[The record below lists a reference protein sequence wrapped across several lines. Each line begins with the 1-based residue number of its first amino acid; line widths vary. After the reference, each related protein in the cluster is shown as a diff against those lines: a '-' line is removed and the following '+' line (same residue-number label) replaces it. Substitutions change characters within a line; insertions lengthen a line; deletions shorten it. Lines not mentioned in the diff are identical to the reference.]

1 MTPSPPRSVD
11 RDVPAPEAAAR
22 QHSERMRAHIASAIT
37 AAGGWISFADYM
49 GAALYAPGL
58 GYYAAGTQKFGQHGD
73 FVTAPELSGL
83 FGAALGPQLAQV
95 LAQTHDGSII
105 ELGPGTGRLCADVLT
120 TLQQLN
126 ALPARY
132 LLLEVSPDLRA
143 RQRECI
149 AASAPEALALV
160 EWIDVLPRRWT
171 GAIIA
176 NEVLDA
182 VPPRLVARSKD
193 QWLERGVALDANGA
207 FVFADRA
214 IRDAR
219 LRTAADARIEP
230 VDGYVT
236 ELNLAAEALVA
247 TLAQRCDRGAMFIV
261 DYGFPAGEYYHGQ
274 RSGGTLMAHY
284 RHHATADV
292 FIHPGLAD
300 LTAHVD
306 FTAVA
311 QAAVGGGMSVAG
323 YTTQAH
329 FLINNGILDALLGVG
344 DPQSAAYLREA
355 SKVQAML
362 SPAEMGELFKVLA
375 LTRGLEIEALAGF
388 CAGAIEVIACRVRA
402 PDPTSTLEP
411 ISSSTA
417 VCEASR
423 RIVASVTRRH

>member
-11 RDVPAPEAAAR
+11 REAPAPDAATLQQSAR
-22 QHSERMRAHIASAIT
+22 VRAHISASIAQ
-37 AAGGWISFADYM
+37 AGGWISFADYM

-58 GYYAAGTQKFGQHGD
+58 GYYAAGAQKFGRDGD
-73 FVTAPELSGL
+73 FVTAPELTPL
-83 FGAALGPQLAQV
+83 FGATVAAQLAQV
-95 LAQTHDGSII
+95 LVQTPQGTII
-105 ELGPGTGRLCADVLT
+105 ELGPGTGRLCADVLAA
-120 TLQQLN
+120 LQRLD
-126 ALPARY
+126 ALPSRY
-132 LLLEVSPDLRA
+132 LLLEVSPDLRE
-143 RQRECI
+143 RQRERI
-149 AASAPEALALV
+149 ARSAPDALARV
-160 EWIDVLPRRWT
+160 EWIDVLPRQWT

-182 VPPRLVARSKD
+182 VPPRLVARAENH
-193 QWLERGVALDANGA
+193 WLERGVALDASGA

-214 IRDAR
+214 IRDVR
-219 LRTAADARIEP
+219 LRKAADARIEP

-236 ELNLAAEALVA
+236 EINLAAEALVT

-261 DYGFPAGEYYHGQ
+261 DYGFPDGEYYHGQ

-306 FTAVA
+306 FTAMA
-311 QAAVGGGMSVAG
+311 HAAVGGGMSVAG

-329 FLINNGILDALLGVG
+329 FLINNGILDALLAVG

-355 SKVQAML
+355 SKVQVML

-375 LTRGLEIEALAGF
+375 LTRGLDVELAGF
-388 CAGAIEVIACRVRA
+388 RQGDRSHR
-402 PDPTSTLEP
+402 L
-411 ISSSTA
+411 
-417 VCEASR
+417 
-423 RIVASVTRRH
+423 